1 MLGSESTPAP
11 LLAAGHPA
19 ETLAVL
25 KTSASSR
32 KGISVFPGTQKTL
45 YDYQSKIRAFSKLY
59 RGARATRPFSQSDWV
74 HVSKP
79 RATPKNWPK
88 ARGWS
93 EGRGR
98 DRAQVCLAPG
108 PCSSVPSVSGLRLC

>member
-25 KTSASSR
+25 KTSVSSR

-45 YDYQSKIRAFSKLY
+45 YDYQSKIRAFGKLY
-59 RGARATRPFSQSDWV
+59 RGARATRLFSHSDWV

-88 ARGWS
+88 ARGRS